1 MISFEVHFLF
11 LIYLFLQLESKDY
24 GEQVAKFRRRC
35 QVVKK
40 NRLVF
45 IDGTGMRAEPRKL
58 KGLAPKGKTPVTTAS
73 KPEKYQPRVD
83 MYGAIAYT
91 GPLVCDI
98 VTSAQRRSI
107 VNARTGKKG
116 VKGYTKSMLR
126 EFIKHK
132 LAPKIKRMKEE
143 QVIIALDK
151 GLAMKKEE
159 VLEDIKA
166 GKTKNVKDVWIFPTS
181 TAKYVN
187 PLDNT
192 LWHSLKERVRARK
205 PQNEDE
211 TATYLKEEFMAI
223 TEADIKGYYRNCALT
238 RKSDPR
244 KDLV

>member
-1 MISFEVHFLF
+1 M
-11 LIYLFLQLESKDY
+11 
-24 GEQVAKFRRRC
+24 AKFRRRC
-35 QVVKK
+35 QRVKK

-58 KGLAPKGKTPVTTAS
+58 KGLAPRGKTAVTTAS

-91 GPLVCDI
+91 GPLVCET
-98 VTSAQRRSI
+98 VTSTQRRTI
-107 VNARTGKKG
+107 VNTRTGKKG

-126 EFIKHK
+126 EFLKEK
-132 LAPKIKRMKEE
+132 LAPKIKRMKEK
-143 QVIIALDK
+143 QVIIGLDK
-151 GLAMKKEE
+151 GLALKKEE

-166 GKTKNVKDVWIFPTS
+166 GGAKNIHDVWIFPTS

-205 PQNEDE
+205 PQSEEE
-211 TATYLKEEFMAI
+211 TATALEEEFMAI
-223 TEADIKGYYRNCALT
+223 TEADIKGYYHHCALT
-238 RKSDPR
+238 RRSDPR
-244 KDLV
+244 KGLE